1 MQVTETST
9 EGLKREFRVVV
20 PATDLSTRVND
31 RLTQMKDQVKINGF
45 RPGKVPVAH
54 LKRVYGRA
62 VMAETIDQMV
72 RETNAKIVT
81 DHGFKLAMDPKIT
94 MTEDKDEIEGVIEGK
109 TDLAYTIAL
118 EVVPQITLADFKS
131 IKLERLTTAV
141 SEADIDDAL
150 DKIAAQNRPYAAKAE
165 GSTAESGDRV
175 TISFVGTID
184 GVPFEGGTGEDVPVI
199 IGSNSFIPGFEE
211 QLIGIASGESRT
223 VNVTFPPNYASEQ
236 LAGKAAAFAVT
247 AKSVESPGPVT
258 VDDAF
263 ATSLGIESLARL
275 REAVKERIALEHA
288 AASRQ
293 KLKRAL
299 LDRLDAMHKF
309 EAPPTL
315 VEEEFKNVWNTV
327 LADLKSQN
335 RTFED
340 EGTTEEKAQRRIPR
354 HCRPARAA
362 RPRPCGD
369 RRKEQHQ
376 GGRRRNVARRGGT
389 GPAISRAREGGVGL
403 LSKESQR
410 LGERAG
416 ADLRGKGGRLPGRTG
431 RRHRKA
437 GDQGRTLQ
445 GRRGRCQSRS
455 SGCVTKGAAPAAAH
469 RGGDAPAAL
478 PSAGRPCRHD
488 GRPYMPL
495 ALKRVPVRRM
505 AGTDGTRG
513 PALPRRAG
521 QNRLHNARS
530 VGHLHELP
538 RSHGGR
544 ADQPGRAGL

>member
-81 DHGFKLAMDPKIT
+81 DRGFKLAMDPKIT

-118 EVVPQITLADFKS
+118 EVVPQITLGDFKS

-150 DKIAAQNRPYAAKAE
+150 DKIAAQNRPYGAKAD

-184 GVPFEGGTGEDVPVI
+184 GAPFEGGTGEDVPVI

-247 AKSVESPGPVT
+247 AKSVESPVPVT

-327 LADLKSQN
+327 LTDLKSQN

-340 EGTTEEKAQRRIPR
+340 EGTTEEKAS
-354 HCRPARAA
+354 AEYRAIA
-362 RPRPCGD
+362 D
-369 RRKEQHQ
+369 RRVRLGLVLAEIGEKNNIRVTDDEM
-376 GGRRRNVARRGGT
+376 
-389 GPAISRAREGGVGL
+389 SRAMVDRVR
-403 LSKESQR
+403 QF
-410 LGERAG
+410 
-416 ADLRGKGGRLPGRTG
+416 PGREKEVWDFYQKNPNALATV
-431 RRHRKA
+431 RAPIFEEKVVDFLIELA
-437 GDQGRTLQ
+437 DVTEKP
-445 GRRGRCQSRS
+445 
-455 SGCVTKGAAPAAAH
+455 VTKEELYKEDEVDAKAEAPAA
-469 RGGDAPAAL
+469 
-478 PSAGRPCRHD
+478 
-488 GRPYMPL
+488 
-495 ALKRVPVRRM
+495 
-505 AGTDGTRG
+505 
-513 PALPRRAG
+513 
-521 QNRLHNARS
+521 
-530 VGHLHELP
+530 
-538 RSHGGR
+538 
-544 ADQPGRAGL
+544 